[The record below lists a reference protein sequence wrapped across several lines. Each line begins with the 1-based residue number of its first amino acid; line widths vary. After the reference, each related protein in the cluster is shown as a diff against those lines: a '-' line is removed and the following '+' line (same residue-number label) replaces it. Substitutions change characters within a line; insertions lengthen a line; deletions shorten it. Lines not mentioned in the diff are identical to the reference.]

1 VHEPLAPGPTWT
13 SVLFGDMPIVATFHR
28 AGRSAAYQALRPL
41 ARWAASRIAVRC
53 AVSEDASTT
62 ALHALGGT
70 YELVFNGIDIAR
82 FAKAEAWPTQ
92 APTVMFIGR
101 HEPRKGLAVL
111 LEAMSLLPPYI
122 RLWVA
127 SQGPQTGELKARFA
141 HDTRIEWLGSVC
153 DGELARRLRGANVV
167 CFPSL
172 HGESFG
178 VVLLEAMAAQTP
190 IVASD
195 IPGYRHVARPD
206 IDGLLVPPDDP
217 AALARAVIRVLND
230 GALADRLVESGE
242 QRAAEFSL
250 ERLAERYIEL
260 YAGALVR

>member
-1 VHEPLAPGPTWT
+1 
-13 SVLFGDMPIVATFHR
+13 
-28 AGRSAAYQALRPL
+28 
-41 ARWAASRIAVRC
+41 
-53 AVSEDASTT
+53 
-62 ALHALGGT
+62 
-70 YELVFNGIDIAR
+70 
-82 FAKAEAWPTQ
+82 
-92 APTVMFIGR
+92 
-101 HEPRKGLAVL
+101 
-111 LEAMSLLPPYI
+111 
-122 RLWVA
+122 
-127 SQGPQTGELKARFA
+127 LKARFA

-217 AALARAVIRVLND
+217 AALARAVSRVLND

-260 YAGALVR
+260 YADALAR